1 MKSIIIFLSL
11 VLPLV
16 AQSKHPIEKWTE
28 TQLAKPEN
36 ATTLAMMRI
45 THQATKKWDK
55 ELNRTYKKLK
65 KVLKP
70 SAFQKLRRSQLAWI
84 RFKKKEIAFLIEFYN
99 RSGTIYPLMRDSAIL
114 EITKNRVMELQSTLE
129 LFKEL

>member
-1 MKSIIIFLSL
+1 MKFIIIFLTL
-11 VLPLV
+11 FIPLL

-28 TQLAKPEN
+28 EQLAKPEN

-45 THQATKKWDK
+45 THQATRKWDL

-70 SAFQKLRRSQLAWI
+70 STYQKLRKSQIAWI
-84 RFKKKEIAFLIEFYN
+84 RFKEKEIAFLTEFYN

-114 EITKNRVMELQSTLE
+114 EITKNRVIELQSTLE
-129 LFKEL
+129 LFNGM